1 MLLNGNFLFLYISTM
16 YCTFLMTVLFSYK
29 GGHTT
34 EMIRLVSALSSYY
47 QPRIYIVAET
57 DNISAEKIVSF
68 EKTKKGK
75 GENSEVC
82 S

>member
-1 MLLNGNFLFLYISTM
+1 
-16 YCTFLMTVLFSYK
+16 MTLSFSFK

-34 EMIRLVSALSSYY
+34 EMIRLVGALSAYY

-57 DNISAEKIVSF
+57 DKMSAEKIVSF

-75 GENSEVC
+75 EESSEVC
-82 S
+82 NWFAFCNVLLDCM

>member
-1 MLLNGNFLFLYISTM
+1 MLLHGISTI
-16 YCTFLMTVLFSYK
+16 YCAFIMTLSFSFK

-34 EMIRLVSALSSYY
+34 EMIRLVGALSSYY

-57 DNISAEKIVSF
+57 DKMSAEKIVSF

-75 GENSEVC
+75 EESSEVC
-82 S
+82 N

>member
-1 MLLNGNFLFLYISTM
+1 
-16 YCTFLMTVLFSYK
+16 MTVLFSYK

-34 EMIRLVSALSSYY
+34 EMIRLVGALSSYY

-57 DNISAEKIVSF
+57 DSISADKIVSF

-75 GENSEVC
+75 EENSEVC
-82 S
+82 N